1 MRVQTL
7 INLLLSRMKPDRRV
21 GDFGRMSS
29 KPELFQTVLQGGRVL
44 QVAWIRNRFD
54 LQALDK
60 SCPERNGNEPSA
72 YQRGEGQDYYCRRD
86 GDGLLPS
93 AIASSWSQTAGTH
106 HCHCFPRF
114 LAQAKLSQQ
123 IADPWVG
130 RSSGTDCGR
139 PSLGMRLWRCAA
151 TNALRIA
158 TGRLSWVASAMSSS
172 SAGSPMCFDNEQCHS
187 QSSYIRRR
195 SFHCGSSNSSS
206 ASVASANAPDS
217 TRRMTLAFAVR

>member
-1 MRVQTL
+1 
-7 INLLLSRMKPDRRV
+7 MKPDRRV

-106 HCHCFPRF
+106 HCHASR
-114 LAQAKLSQQ
+114 
-123 IADPWVG
+123 V
-130 RSSGTDCGR
+130 SSLKRNCR
-139 PSLGMRLWRCAA
+139 
-151 TNALRIA
+151 
-158 TGRLSWVASAMSSS
+158 
-172 SAGSPMCFDNEQCHS
+172 
-187 QSSYIRRR
+187 
-195 SFHCGSSNSSS
+195 
-206 ASVASANAPDS
+206 
-217 TRRMTLAFAVR
+217 

>member
-1 MRVQTL
+1 MLLDLVNGMLGKVLVDFGDDPLGPDRAQIDHGNRHRTRHL
-7 INLLLSRMKPDRRV
+7 LNQEFMQALLLHFRQHGKKAIEKVVFS
-21 GDFGRMSS
+21 
-29 KPELFQTVLQGGRVL
+29 QTVLQRGRVF

-72 YQRGEGQDYYCRRD
+72 YQRGEGQDSYCRRD

-139 PSLGMRLWRCAA
+139 PSLAMRLWRCAS

-158 TGRLSWVASAMSSS
+158 TGRLSLVVSAMS
-172 SAGSPMCFDNEQCHS
+172 
-187 QSSYIRRR
+187 R
-195 SFHCGSSNSSS
+195 
-206 ASVASANAPDS
+206 AS
-217 TRRMTLAFAVR
+217 T